1 MVLFWALSKCA
12 TRKPLRL
19 HCSDTPLY
27 QVKITIPIFNIP
39 ILQFLGKSWQHC
51 MLYVCLRESYH
62 GNVRCWS
69 YLKTA
74 SFLYLAVERCSLHF
88 NEKSISLQAFPGL
101 NEIPTLFIFT
111 CIIMM
116 FYVSCVHRGHLPERE
131 WNVKP
136 LYTEQGTI
144 LSRLSWQL

>member
-1 MVLFWALSKCA
+1 MQIVRWSYFGTCQNSQL
-12 TRKPLRL
+12 TNPLD
-19 HCSDTPLY
+19 CSNTHFTNSNH
-27 QVKITIPIFNIP
+27 VKIIIFQNRN
-39 ILQFLGKSWQHC
+39 FTFFSKSWQHC
-51 MLYVCLRESYH
+51 LLYVCLRESYH

-131 WNVKP
+131 
-136 LYTEQGTI
+136 
-144 LSRLSWQL
+144 

>member
-1 MVLFWALSKCA
+1 MTNILFFK
-12 TRKPLRL
+12 
-19 HCSDTPLY
+19 
-27 QVKITIPIFNIP
+27 NP
-39 ILQFLGKSWQHC
+39 ILHVHGRVGNTA
-51 MLYVCLRESYH
+51 LYVVCLRESYH

-131 WNVKP
+131 
-136 LYTEQGTI
+136 
-144 LSRLSWQL
+144 

>member
-1 MVLFWALSKCA
+1 MQIVHWSYFGPCQNSQSANLLDLITVLIPHSSNFE
-12 TRKPLRL
+12 
-19 HCSDTPLY
+19 
-27 QVKITIPIFNIP
+27 IT
-39 ILQFLGKSWQHC
+39 ILQFLGQNWQHC

-131 WNVKP
+131 
-136 LYTEQGTI
+136 
-144 LSRLSWQL
+144 

>member
-1 MVLFWALSKCA
+1 MQIVRWSYFGTCQNSQL
-12 TRKPLRL
+12 TNPLDFTAVIPTTNFN
-19 HCSDTPLY
+19 H
-27 QVKITIPIFNIP
+27 VKIIIFQNP
-39 ILQFLGKSWQHC
+39 NFTFFCKSWQHC
-51 MLYVCLRESYH
+51 LLYVCLRESYH

-131 WNVKP
+131 
-136 LYTEQGTI
+136 
-144 LSRLSWQL
+144 